1 MQSWTRRS
9 LFIDPKLASA
19 RKMLATRW
27 QRAGLHDDETLPAAL
42 ERAAREHPEL
52 FIVFHSETRPGRLD
66 MASLRERSTR
76 VAAALG
82 ARGIGVGD
90 VVAVQLPNW
99 EEAAIAY
106 HAIAMLGAIFVPIV
120 HIYGPRETD
129 WIVRASGARLF
140 ISPDRWG
147 NLDFLERAAR
157 MPALDEIERVVV
169 GEEVPIGT
177 TDWRELESPETGSFA
192 PPPIE
197 ADAPVLVVYTS
208 GTTSDPKGV
217 LHSHQ
222 TLMAELRALPWARA
236 DEPHRVC
243 LQPWPAGHIGGLC
256 ALLGPLG
263 TGRPMVLVDRW
274 DVRRVAVLI
283 EEHGVDCVS
292 AAPIHIA
299 GLLDLVE
306 SGTFHCSSLESI
318 MSGGAGVPPS
328 LVERAAAAGWQMSR
342 SYGSSEHPTATASPF
357 DAPLEA
363 RAQTDGPALP
373 NTEIRIAGRGDQDLP
388 TGEAGEVLLCGPEQ
402 FLGYTDPA
410 LNADAFT
417 EEGWFRTGDVGF
429 IDTDGN
435 LTITDRIK
443 DIIIR
448 GGENLSSLEI
458 EGLLTRHP
466 AIAEAAAVAM
476 PDPRYG
482 ERVCAF
488 LVLTTGSEAPDLA
501 DLVQHFDAL
510 GAARQ
515 KTPERIEILE
525 EFPRTPS
532 GKVKKHELRARLAA
546 SEPSS

>member
-1 MQSWTRRS
+1 MKADLRS
-9 LFIDPKLASA
+9 LFLDPKLASA
-19 RKMLATRW
+19 REALAERW
-27 QRAGLHDDETLPAAL
+27 RRAGLHDDETLPAAL
-42 ERAAREHPEL
+42 ERAARERPDL

-66 MASLRERSTR
+66 MASLRERATG

-82 ARGIGVGD
+82 ARGIGAGD

-106 HAIAMLGAIFVPIV
+106 LAIAMLGAIFVPIV
-120 HIYGPRETD
+120 YIYGPRETD
-129 WIVRASGARLF
+129 WIVQASGARLF

-147 NLDFLERAAR
+147 NIDFLERAAR
-157 MPALDEIERVVV
+157 MPALEKIERVVV
-169 GEEVPIGT
+169 GAEVPVGT
-177 TDWRELESPETGSFA
+177 TDWRELESRGSGSFE
-192 PPPIE
+192 PPPIG

-217 LHSHQ
+217 VHSHQ
-222 TLMAELRALPWARA
+222 TLMAELRALPWGRA
-236 DEPHRVC
+236 DDPHHTC
-243 LQPWPAGHIGGLC
+243 LQPWPAGHIGGVC

-274 DVRRVAVLI
+274 DARQVAGLI
-283 EEHGVDCVS
+283 EEHEVDRIS
-292 AAPIHIA
+292 AAPIHVA
-299 GLLDLVE
+299 GILDLVE
-306 SGTFHCSSLESI
+306 TGAFHCSSLKSI

-328 LVERAAAAGWQMSR
+328 LIERAAAAGWQMTR
-342 SYGSSEHPTATASPF
+342 SYGSSEHPTATSSPF
-357 DAPLEA
+357 EAPLEA
-363 RAQTDGPALP
+363 RAHTDGPALP
-373 NTEIRIAGRGDQDLP
+373 NTEIRIVGSDDEALP
-388 TGEAGEVLLCGPEQ
+388 SGEAGEILLRGPEQ

-429 IDTDGN
+429 IDTNGN

-488 LVLTTGSEAPDLA
+488 LVLRAGSDAPDLPA
-501 DLVQHFDAL
+501 LVQHFDAL

-515 KTPERIEILE
+515 KTPERIEVLD

-532 GKVKKHELRARLAA
+532 GKVKKHELRALLQR
-546 SEPSS
+546 P